1 MPERRAR
8 RASTARSIA
17 AALLALALALLACD
31 VAQHSQRARRVEATG
46 VVEAVDAALAQ
57 VIIDHDDIP
66 GVMPAMSMSFDVGDP
81 RLLDVLAP
89 GQKIAFTLEIRGRSF
104 RVVAARVLEQA
115 GTAGRSGTLGQGF
128 AGAVGEAEPAPDFAL
143 RDQDGRPVSL
153 TDLRG
158 KTLLLDFVY
167 THCPGPCPILT
178 GTHVAVQQALP
189 AGLRERV
196 RFVSISLD
204 PARDT
209 PEALRAYASARGAD
223 LSGWS
228 FLTGDEDAVADVLQ
242 RYGVG
247 AKPGKDGEIDHLV
260 ITYLIDREGRIAR
273 RFAGL
278 EHRPETLGAAL
289 AAVAR

>member
-1 MPERRAR
+1 MRRL
-8 RASTARSIA
+8 ASGVAC
-17 AALLALALALLACD
+17 ALALAWLGCD

-46 VVEAVDAALAQ
+46 VVEAVDPALQQ

-89 GQKIAFTLEIRGRSF
+89 GQKIEFTLEIRARSF
-104 RVVAARVLEQA
+104 RVVAARVIEEA
-115 GTAGRSGTLGQGF
+115 GVAGRSGTLSEGF
-128 AGAVGEAEPAPDFAL
+128 AGARREAEPAPDFAL
-143 RDQDGRPVSL
+143 VDQDGRPVAL
-153 TDLRG
+153 ADLRG
-158 KTLLLDFVY
+158 KALLLDFVY

-178 GTHVAVQQALP
+178 GTHVAVQRALAP
-189 AGLRERV
+189 ELRERV

-209 PEALRAYASARGAD
+209 PEALRAYATARGAD

-228 FLTGDEDAVADVLQ
+228 FLTGDEDAVADVLL

-247 AKPGKDGEIDHLV
+247 AKPGKNGEIDHLV
-260 ITYLIDREGRIAR
+260 ITFLIDREGRIAR

-278 EHRPETLGAAL
+278 EHTPETLGAAL
-289 AAVAR
+289 ASVAK

>member
-1 MPERRAR
+1 MTRFAC
-8 RASTARSIA
+8 AVAC
-17 AALLALALALLACD
+17 ALALASCD

-46 VVEAVDAALAQ
+46 VVEAVDPALKQ
-57 VIIDHDDIP
+57 VVIDHEDIP

-81 RLLDVLAP
+81 RLFDTLAP
-89 GQKIAFTLEIRGRSF
+89 GQKIAFTLEIRSRSF
-104 RVVAARVLEQA
+104 RVVAARVLEEA
-115 GTAGRSGTLGQGF
+115 GAAGRSGTLADGF
-128 AGAVGEAEPAPDFAL
+128 SGAVGEAEPAPDFAL
-143 RDQDGRPVSL
+143 VDQDGQRVALS
-153 TDLRG
+153 DLRG

-178 GTHVAVQQALP
+178 GTHVAVQRSLSP
-189 AGLRERV
+189 ELRERV

-209 PEALRAYASARGAD
+209 PEALRAYATARGAD
-223 LSGWS
+223 LAHWS
-228 FLTGDEDAVADVLQ
+228 FLTGGEDALADVLR

-247 AKPGKDGEIDHLV
+247 AKPGNDGEIDHLV

-278 EHRPETLGAAL
+278 EHRPETLVAAL

>member
-1 MPERRAR
+1 MR
-8 RASTARSIA
+8 RASAVA
-17 AALLALALALLACD
+17 CLLTFALLACD
-31 VAQHSQRARRVEATG
+31 VAQHSQRTRRVEARG
-46 VVEAVDAALAQ
+46 VVEAVDPALQQ
-57 VIIDHDDIP
+57 VIIDHEDIP

-81 RLLDVLAP
+81 RLLETLAP
-89 GQKIAFTLEIRGRSF
+89 GQKIEFTLEIRSRSF
-104 RVVAARVLEQA
+104 RVVAARVIEEA
-115 GTAGRSGTLGQGF
+115 GVAGRSGTLAEGF
-128 AGAVGEAEPAPDFAL
+128 AGARREAEPAPDFVL
-143 RDQDGRPVSL
+143 VDQDGRRVSL
-153 TDLRG
+153 ADLRG

-178 GTHVAVQQALP
+178 GTHVAVQRALAP
-189 AGLRERV
+189 ELRERV

-228 FLTGDEDAVADVLQ
+228 FLTGEEDTVADVLQ

-278 EHRPETLGAAL
+278 EHTPETLGAAL
-289 AAVAR
+289 AAEAK

>member
-1 MPERRAR
+1 MTRFACIV
-8 RASTARSIA
+8 AC
-17 AALLALALALLACD
+17 ALALASCD

-46 VVEAVDAALAQ
+46 VVEAVDPALKQ
-57 VIIDHDDIP
+57 VVIDHEDIP

-81 RLLDVLAP
+81 RLLDTLAP
-89 GQKIAFTLEIRGRSF
+89 GQKIAFTLEIRSRSF
-104 RVVAARVLEQA
+104 RVVAARVLEEA
-115 GTAGRSGTLGQGF
+115 GAAGRSGTLADGF
-128 AGAVGEAEPAPDFAL
+128 SGAVGEAEPAPDFAL
-143 RDQDGRPVSL
+143 VDQDGQRVALS
-153 TDLRG
+153 DLRG

-178 GTHVAVQQALP
+178 GTHVAVQRSLSP
-189 AGLRERV
+189 ELRERV

-209 PEALRAYASARGAD
+209 PEALRAYATARGAD
-223 LSGWS
+223 LAHWS
-228 FLTGDEDAVADVLQ
+228 FLTGGEDAVAGVLR

-247 AKPGKDGEIDHLV
+247 AKPGNDGEIDHLV

-278 EHRPETLGAAL
+278 EHRPETLVAAL